1 VLSDARDG
9 EAPRSVA
16 ESYDAIVLGLGA
28 MGSATLY
35 HLARRGVRVLGLE
48 QFAPG
53 HTMGSSHGDS
63 RIIRELYFE
72 HPLYVPLVQ
81 RAYELWEALE
91 RDAGEELLRY
101 TGGLMV
107 GSPESALVRGARRSA
122 ESHGISYELL
132 THAQIRSRCPAFD
145 PPDDYVAVWDAR
157 AGFLRPEACNQT
169 HVRLAVQEGAQ
180 VRYEE
185 PVTSWKTDGE
195 GVRVITAHEEY
206 RAARLVVCV
215 GAWTKSFMSELDLP
229 LQVERQVLT
238 WFDVPASRAWYEPER
253 FPVFLC
259 EFEEGH
265 QIYGFPRLQR
275 GVKTAIFHEGALSV
289 TPEAVA
295 RAVTTADIEALRGRL
310 ARILPELAVASV
322 RETVTCLFTNTPDG
336 HFVVDF
342 HPAHPQVLLSSPCS
356 GHGFKFASALGEMQA
371 DLLLNGRTRFDLQPF
386 SLSRFVRQSGAGP

>member
-1 VLSDARDG
+1 MRDVEAR
-9 EAPRSVA
+9 RSVT
-16 ESYDAIVLGLGA
+16 ESYDAIVIGLGA

-35 HLARRGVRVLGLE
+35 HLARRGARVLGLE

-72 HPLYVPLVQ
+72 HPLYVPVVQ

-91 RDAGEELLRY
+91 RDVGEDLLHH

-122 ESHGISYELL
+122 ESHGIPYELL
-132 THAQIRSRCPAFD
+132 TRAQIRSRCPAFD
-145 PPDDYVAVWDAR
+145 PPDEYVAVWDAR
-157 AGFLRPEACNQT
+157 AGFLRPEACNAA
-169 HVRLAVQEGAQ
+169 HVKLAVRAGAE

-185 PVTSWKTDGE
+185 SVTRWMPDGD
-195 GVRVITAHEEY
+195 GVRVTTASGEY

-215 GAWTKSFMSELDLP
+215 GAWTKSFLPALDLP
-229 LQVERQVLT
+229 LQVERQVLV
-238 WFDVPASRAWYEPER
+238 WFDVPSSHAWYQPEY

-259 EFEEGH
+259 EFEGGH

-275 GVKTAIFHEGALSV
+275 GVKTAIFHEGSLSATPESVAREV
-289 TPEAVA
+289 TPV
-295 RAVTTADIEALRGRL
+295 DITALRARL
-310 ARILPELAVASV
+310 GRILPELAVTNV
-322 RETVTCLFTNTPDG
+322 RESVTCLFTNTPDG
-336 HFVVDF
+336 HFLVDF
-342 HPAHPQVLLSSPCS
+342 HPAHRQVLLSSPCS

-386 SLSRFVRQSGAGP
+386 SLSRFVRPSGAGP